1 MQLYFLRHGEA
12 DWPDWDQA
20 DDARPLTGRGRKEIE
35 KVADLLKLLD
45 VSINEIVTSPLPR
58 ARQTAEIVADRLK
71 LKLREETALEPGFN
85 SADLKR
91 VLHKYDSPAV
101 MLVGHEPDFTGIIH
115 ALTGATLK
123 LSKGG
128 LALVH
133 VDIAYMSGQ
142 LLWLVPPKI
151 AKARR

>member
-12 DWPDWDQA
+12 DWPDWDQS

-35 KVADLLKLLD
+35 KVADFLKLLD
-45 VSINEIVTSPLPR
+45 VAIDEIVTSPLPR
-58 ARQTAEIVADRLK
+58 AKQTAVIVADRLK
-71 LKLREETALEPGFN
+71 LKLREDSALKPGFDR
-85 SADLKR
+85 AGLKR
-91 VLHKYDSPAV
+91 VLRKYDSSAV
-101 MLVGHEPDFTGIIH
+101 MLVGHEPDFTSVIQ

-128 LALVH
+128 LALVN
-133 VDIAYMSGQ
+133 VDVEKMSGQ
-142 LLWLVPPKI
+142 MLWLLPPKI

>member
-12 DWPDWDQA
+12 DWPDWKQS

-45 VSINEIVTSPLPR
+45 VAIDEIVSSPLPR

-71 LKLREETALEPGFN
+71 LKLREETALEPGFGR
-85 SADLKR
+85 ADLKR
-91 VLHKYDSPAV
+91 VLRKHDSSAV
-101 MLVGHEPDFTGIIH
+101 MLVGHEPDFTNTIH
-115 ALTGATLK
+115 ELTGATLK

-128 LALVH
+128 LALVQ
-133 VDIAYMSGQ
+133 VDAAKMSGQ
-142 LLWLVPPKI
+142 LLWLLPPKI